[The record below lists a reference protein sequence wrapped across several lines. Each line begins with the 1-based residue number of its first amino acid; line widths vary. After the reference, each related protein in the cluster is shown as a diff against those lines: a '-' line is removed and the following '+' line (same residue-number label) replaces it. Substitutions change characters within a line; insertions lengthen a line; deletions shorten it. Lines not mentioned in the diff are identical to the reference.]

1 MHATPR
7 RRTVAALLAFAAG
20 SGGFAGAAEPDS
32 TLFTTYSVATD
43 LKSAEW
49 IVCGST
55 KESEGCYADG
65 SLGPFG
71 HIGAMLESPPVSDGN
86 AITREIYVLDVANG
100 KAADVVALLVYTKTD
115 IVTATDDSVTVNL
128 HRKTELPLVGGKA
141 VTASMA
147 ANNAYLYVSTNQS
160 SQAVIVDKH
169 DLKSFTTLGAGSPA
183 APVASI
189 TADSYGYVT
198 VPFGAPN
205 TSFAVFGP
213 TGEFEEDGGG
223 GQFML
228 DDFNAVIPAA
238 LPF

>member
-20 SGGFAGAAEPDS
+20 SGGFAGAAEPAS
-32 TLFTTYSVATD
+32 PLFTTYSVATD

-128 HRKTELPLVGGKA
+128 HRKTELP
-141 VTASMA
+141 
-147 ANNAYLYVSTNQS
+147 
-160 SQAVIVDKH
+160 
-169 DLKSFTTLGAGSPA
+169 
-183 APVASI
+183 
-189 TADSYGYVT
+189 
-198 VPFGAPN
+198 
-205 TSFAVFGP
+205 
-213 TGEFEEDGGG
+213 
-223 GQFML
+223 
-228 DDFNAVIPAA
+228 
-238 LPF
+238 